1 MADSESPIDP
11 SGSVFKPSVGGRT
24 TLGLE
29 DRAVDKLISGIT
41 KITGAYDKLKIA
53 ATGAAKAMGGAAGSV
68 GGSSSAGGTSV
79 SASMASSL
87 GSIPGKAGAAM
98 SSPSKSSMLN
108 KMGGGS
114 GGGSGSLGQDVVGL
128 INAVQKPLSDFS
140 GAVNARV
147 ESGAQYA
154 LQADRMSVQLQQMY
168 GMSNKQ
174 VRGQL
179 RMPLT
184 SHYLLGGGTAIN
196 DLLGM
201 QASTGLSA
209 AKNASTVESLRAVS
223 GFSYGSGDITKML
236 TTMGSPDVANKMFMM
251 GGTGMYGIGGKQRS
265 GMQSIQDIVRRTGLT
280 NPDALKGAL
289 QQGSNT
295 RQRLNAMGV
304 PQDMQDMVIQYAMQN
319 NSFQKKSGNKNVMYD
334 PSVEADRKTMGIEDT
349 YAVAHEKTT
358 GEKLKREERFY
369 DKQTGALSQFEKNLR
384 TSTKLLGAFENAL
397 SGVVS
402 AYIGTKGHPITN
414 TVKYGVNYAQNV
426 GQQALQ
432 TSINLAAEAA
442 EVVGGDP
449 VDSVKTATPSP
460 TTSVAS
466 ESNGQVKLSKNNEQK
481 LSKLDPRLAVPL
493 RKMLEAKPELY
504 INEGI
509 RSYAQQEK
517 SFRERYRPTDK
528 PLSEKSGTDREWDGV
543 VWEMKPGA
551 KGAALAAPGQSNH
564 QIGLAADVMGN
575 DAWVRDN
582 AAKFGLSTGWTGKGD
597 AGDEPFHV
605 QPNSIP
611 VFGNNTGGQN
621 KSVGGSSSVGSV
633 STASVRK
640 TAFRGINSTPKMGG
654 GSSPASINNSAS
666 SIKAYIEKGGL
677 KSEGSIIAGT
687 DKISSLSAGAVAT
700 AKGGDPVDYKPSLS
714 QGMAP
719 QQSSTTQSSYTGE
732 PQSGGNTITIS
743 PNIYLNGS
751 QDMTTDLRRIAREV
765 GALLEQEVKLKMMRT
780 S

>member
-114 GGGSGSLGQDVVGL
+114 GGGSGSLGQDVMGL
-128 INAVQKPLSDFS
+128 VNAVQKPLSDFA
-140 GAVNARV
+140 GALNARV
-147 ESGAQYA
+147 ESGAQYS

-402 AYIGTKGHPITN
+402 AYIGTKGHPVTN
-414 TVKYGVNYAQNV
+414 TVKYGFNYAQNV
-426 GQQALQ
+426 GQQAAV
-432 TSINLAAEAA
+432 TAINGLT
-442 EVVGGDP
+442 EVSGAIIPGDA
-449 VDSVKTATPSP
+449 VDGAGKTVPSP
-460 TTSVAS
+460 TPSAGAQDT
-466 ESNGQVKLSKNNEQK
+466 NVKLSKENERK
-481 LSKLDPRLAVPL
+481 LATLQPKLAIPL
-493 RKMLEAKPELY
+493 RKMLEAKPELV
-504 INEGI
+504 IGDAV
-509 RSYAQQEK
+509 RSEAQQER
-517 SFRERYRPTDK
+517 SFRERYVKTDA
-528 PLSEKSGTDREWDGV
+528 PLSEKGESDRIWNGV
-543 VWEMKPGA
+543 LWKIKPGEVPMA
-551 KGAALAAPGQSNH
+551 PPGQSYH
-564 QIGLAADVMGN
+564 QVGLAADIAG
-575 DAWVRDN
+575 DPEWVRAN
-582 AAKFGLSTGWTGKGD
+582 SARFGLDNGGTRKG
-597 AGDEPFHV
+597 AQSDEPFHV
-605 QPNSIP
+605 QPA
-611 VFGNNTGGQN
+611 GTMGTMLKGGT
-621 KSVGGSSSVGSV
+621 SSSTASKGVTSTGSV

-640 TAFRGINSTPKMGG
+640 TSFRGINSTPKMGG

-700 AKGGDPVDYKPSLS
+700 SKGGDAVDYRPSLS

-719 QQSSTTQSSYTGE
+719 QQPAPAQTSTM
-732 PQSGGNTITIS
+732 SGHQGGVGDITIS

>member
-128 INAVQKPLSDFS
+128 INAVQKPLSDFA

-147 ESGAQYA
+147 ESGAQYS

-432 TSINLAAEAA
+432 TSINLAAEGAGA
-442 EVVGGDP
+442 IIPGDA
-449 VDSVKTATPSP
+449 VDSVGKTVPAPTPSAGAQD
-460 TTSVAS
+460 T
-466 ESNGQVKLSKNNEQK
+466 NVKLSKENERK
-481 LSKLDPRLAVPL
+481 LATLQPKLAIPL
-493 RKMLEAKPELY
+493 RKMLEAKPELV
-504 INEGI
+504 IGDAV
-509 RSYAQQEK
+509 RSEAQQER
-517 SFRERYRPTDK
+517 SFRERYVKTDA
-528 PLSEKSGTDREWDGV
+528 PLSEKGESDRIWNGV
-543 VWEMKPGA
+543 LWKIKPGEVPMA
-551 KGAALAAPGQSNH
+551 PPGQSYH
-564 QIGLAADVMGN
+564 QVGLAADVAG
-575 DAWVRDN
+575 DPEWVRAN
-582 AAKFGLSTGWTGKGD
+582 AARFGLDHGGTRKG
-597 AGDEPFHV
+597 AQSDEPFHV
-605 QPNSIP
+605 QPA
-611 VFGNNTGGQN
+611 GTMGTMLKGGTGGSTAS
-621 KSVGGSSSVGSV
+621 KGVTSTGSV

-700 AKGGDPVDYKPSLS
+700 AKGGDAVDYRPSLS

-719 QQSSTTQSSYTGE
+719 QQSAPAQTSTM
-732 PQSGGNTITIS
+732 SGHQGGVGDITIS

>member
-114 GGGSGSLGQDVVGL
+114 GGGSGSLGQDIVGL
-128 INAVQKPLSDFS
+128 INAVQKPFSDFS

-147 ESGAQYA
+147 ESGAQYS

-432 TSINLAAEAA
+432 TSINLAAEGAGA
-442 EVVGGDP
+442 IIPGDA
-449 VDSVKTATPSP
+449 VDSVGKTVPAPTPSAGAQD
-460 TTSVAS
+460 T
-466 ESNGQVKLSKNNEQK
+466 NVKLSKENERK
-481 LSKLDPRLAVPL
+481 LATLQPKLAIPL
-493 RKMLEAKPELY
+493 RKMLEAKPELV
-504 INEGI
+504 IGDAV
-509 RSYAQQEK
+509 RSEAQQER
-517 SFRERYRPTDK
+517 SFRERYVKTDA
-528 PLSEKSGTDREWDGV
+528 PLSEKGESDRIWNGV
-543 VWEMKPGA
+543 LWKIKPGEVPMA
-551 KGAALAAPGQSNH
+551 PPGQSYH
-564 QIGLAADVMGN
+564 QVGLAADVAG
-575 DAWVRDN
+575 DPEWVRAN
-582 AAKFGLSTGWTGKGD
+582 AARFGLDHGGTRKG
-597 AGDEPFHV
+597 AQSDEPFHV
-605 QPNSIP
+605 QPA
-611 VFGNNTGGQN
+611 GTMGTMLKGGTGGSTAS
-621 KSVGGSSSVGSV
+621 KGVTSTGSV

-700 AKGGDPVDYKPSLS
+700 AKGGDAVDYRPSLS

-719 QQSSTTQSSYTGE
+719 QQSAPAQTSTM
-732 PQSGGNTITIS
+732 SGHQGGVGDITIS

>member
-11 SGSVFKPSVGGRT
+11 SGSVFKSSVGGRT

-87 GSIPGKAGAAM
+87 GRIPGKAGAAM

-114 GGGSGSLGQDVVGL
+114 GGGSGSLGQDIVGL
-128 INAVQKPLSDFS
+128 INAVQKPFSDFS

-147 ESGAQYA
+147 ESGAQYS

-414 TVKYGVNYAQNV
+414 TVKYGANYAQNV
-426 GQQALQ
+426 GQQAAV
-432 TSINLAAEAA
+432 TAINAGT
-442 EVVGGDP
+442 EVVGAVIPGDA
-449 VDSVKTATPSP
+449 VDSAGKTVPAPTPSAGAQD
-460 TTSVAS
+460 T
-466 ESNGQVKLSKNNEQK
+466 NVKLSKENERK
-481 LSKLDPRLAVPL
+481 LATLQPKLAIPL
-493 RKMLEAKPELY
+493 RKMLEAKPELV
-504 INEGI
+504 IGDAV
-509 RSYAQQEK
+509 RSEAQQER
-517 SFRERYRPTDK
+517 SFRERYVKTDA
-528 PLSEKSGTDREWDGV
+528 PLSEKGESDRIWNGV
-543 VWEMKPGA
+543 LWKIKPGEVPMA
-551 KGAALAAPGQSNH
+551 PPGQSYH
-564 QIGLAADVMGN
+564 QVGLAADVAG
-575 DAWVRDN
+575 DPEWVRAN
-582 AAKFGLSTGWTGKGD
+582 AARFGLDHGGTRKG
-597 AGDEPFHV
+597 AQSDEPFHV
-605 QPNSIP
+605 QPA
-611 VFGNNTGGQN
+611 GTMGTMLKGGT
-621 KSVGGSSSVGSV
+621 SGSTASKGVTSTGSV

-687 DKISSLSAGAVAT
+687 DKISSLSADAVAT
-700 AKGGDPVDYKPSLS
+700 AKGGDAVDYRPSLS

-719 QQSSTTQSSYTGE
+719 QQSAPAQTSTM
-732 PQSGGNTITIS
+732 SGHQGGVGDITIS

>member
-114 GGGSGSLGQDVVGL
+114 GGGSGSLGQDVMGL
-128 INAVQKPLSDFS
+128 VNAVQKPLSDFA
-140 GAVNARV
+140 GALNARV
-147 ESGAQYA
+147 ESGAQYS

-402 AYIGTKGHPITN
+402 AYIGTKGHPVTN
-414 TVKYGVNYAQNV
+414 TVKYGFNYAQNV
-426 GQQALQ
+426 GQQAAV
-432 TSINLAAEAA
+432 TAINGLT
-442 EVVGGDP
+442 EVSGAIIPGDA
-449 VDSVKTATPSP
+449 VDGAGKTVPSP
-460 TTSVAS
+460 TPSAGAQDT
-466 ESNGQVKLSKNNEQK
+466 NVKLSKENERK
-481 LSKLDPRLAVPL
+481 LATLQPKLAIPL
-493 RKMLEAKPELY
+493 RKMLEAKPELV
-504 INEGI
+504 IGDAV
-509 RSYAQQEK
+509 RSEAQQER
-517 SFRERYRPTDK
+517 SFRERYVKTDA
-528 PLSEKSGTDREWDGV
+528 PLSEKGESDRIWNGV
-543 VWEMKPGA
+543 LWKIKPGEVPMA
-551 KGAALAAPGQSNH
+551 PPGQSYH
-564 QIGLAADVMGN
+564 QVGLAADVAG
-575 DAWVRDN
+575 DPEWVRAN
-582 AAKFGLSTGWTGKGD
+582 AARFGLDHGGTRKG
-597 AGDEPFHV
+597 AQSDEPFHV
-605 QPNSIP
+605 QPA
-611 VFGNNTGGQN
+611 GTMGTMLKGGTGGN
-621 KSVGGSSSVGSV
+621 TASKGVTSTGSV

-640 TAFRGINSTPKMGG
+640 TSFRGINSTPKMGG

-700 AKGGDPVDYKPSLS
+700 AKGGDAVDYRPSLS

-719 QQSSTTQSSYTGE
+719 QQPAPAQTSTM
-732 PQSGGNTITIS
+732 SGHQGGVGDITIS